1 MTIKRLISK
10 IIPIFMVADSHP
22 AKSKLYK
29 NSSFD
34 RRTLYSDKSSKHI
47 YPVIQIK
54 ADPKELEVQNLCLVS
69 MDDAH
74 YDTMELQEVIKGNR
88 RCFVVLMYRESF
100 GSGKIDV
107 YYPDGSGI
115 EQSDYDKMFNEVKM
129 TPCLLDA
136 EMELTTHGLHL
147 ELSFTDVFDRK
158 HQYVVRES
166 RSENDLFGMIAPIGG
181 NLNTP
186 QHFPLVYMKK
196 FNFANKKETVL
207 TITIDGKLVK
217 PQNMIPFVNFH
228 RVYLTRYSFNIVS
241 RSWNPN
247 YSGELDAVE
256 ANGVSVRIAD
266 SEYRLENKDGYMEV
280 RSVTSVR
287 NGKDMTISFY
297 PALPDFEA
305 LQGTDGLE
313 GYFSFSSSEMNDI
326 LGVIYR
332 ITKNGEQATMTIN
345 PVDGYSPIPGKPWM
359 ASYQWTGTLQFSDTV
374 QFTGKWEKL

>member
-1 MTIKRLISK
+1 LTIKRLISK

-22 AKSKLYK
+22 AKSELYK

-34 RRTLYSDKSSKHI
+34 RHALYSDKPSKHI
-47 YPVIQIK
+47 YPVIQIN
-54 ADPKELEVQNLCLVS
+54 ADPEELEVQNLCLVS

-100 GSGKIDV
+100 ESGKIDV

-129 TPCLLDA
+129 MPCQIDA
-136 EMELTTHGLHL
+136 KMELTEHGLYL
-147 ELSFTDVFDRK
+147 ELFFVDAYDRE
-158 HQYVVRES
+158 HQYVVREN
-166 RSENDLFGMIAPIGG
+166 RSENNLFGMIAPIGG

-196 FNFANKKETVL
+196 FNFVNKKETAL
-207 TITIDGKLVK
+207 TITIDGKPVK

-228 RVYLTRYSFNIVS
+228 RVYLARYSFDMVN

-247 YSGELDAVE
+247 YSGKLDSVE
-256 ANGVSVRIAD
+256 ANGKSVRIAD
-266 SEYRLENKDGYMEV
+266 SEYLLENKDGYMEV

-287 NGKDMTISFY
+287 NGKDMIISFY

-305 LQGTDGLE
+305 LQDTDGLE
-313 GYFSFSSSEMNDI
+313 GYFSFNSSEMKDI
-326 LGVIYR
+326 LGGKYY
-332 ITKNGEQATMTIN
+332 ITKNGNKASLTLN
-345 PVDGYSPIPGKPWM
+345 PADGYSPIPGKPWM
-359 ASYQWTGTLQFSDTV
+359 AAYYWTGILQFGDIT
-374 QFTGKWEKL
+374 QFLGKWEKT